1 MLLPRHSA
9 KGQALPSGLTTTL
22 GKREGFCQL
31 LCRHGTRQSP
41 VTVSWLSLYLYFYRE
56 PSQHS
61 AKALRS
67 AQFLPCCG
75 KSTRQRGRV
84 CRVLLPRH
92 SAKGQALPSGF
103 TMTLGKRAGF
113 ANCFAVMALDKALSP
128 SVGCLYIFIFIES
141 LLSTRQKHCR
151 VPDRKHSA
159 NSSLPSS
166 WLLCDVC
173 RRRHMA
179 NLCPVFTNNRKVYL
193 CLYKLL

>member
-1 MLLPRHSA
+1 MLIVIYIWTTCDYIWVGYHIRDIIKIEKKLGNLLYAELGKDAFLCTLEIHFAECSIFAECCGKSTRQRGRVCWVLLPRHSA

-22 GKREGFCQL
+22 GKRE
-31 LCRHGTRQSP
+31 
-41 VTVSWLSLYLYFYRE
+41 
-56 PSQHS
+56 
-61 AKALRS
+61 
-67 AQFLPCCG
+67 
-75 KSTRQRGRV
+75 
-84 CRVLLPRH
+84 
-92 SAKGQALPSGF
+92 
-103 TMTLGKRAGF
+103 GF

-159 NSSLPSS
+159 NSSLSSS

-179 NLCPVFTNNRKVYL
+179 NLCPVFTNNRIVYL